1 MKMICIL
8 HGFLLEGSG
17 SNLWTRAIVEAL
29 CRQGHEVHLMAQENH
44 PDRYPFIT
52 ALHQHRRDGSTVVT
66 TFDSNPYPGGCT
78 LHKPDIGDTLPV
90 YVWDRYEEFRHVVPM
105 IQLDD
110 VTLADYIAWNAQVLL
125 RIVETHGISA
135 IHANHS
141 VLMPQVAERVA
152 AAAEIPFTVMPHGSG
167 LEFAVKRDLRFQRM
181 AEHAFRRA
189 ATVFVHGE
197 EMRSRVLDALP
208 GAPDI
213 EGKFVDLHLGVDT
226 SRFHPIPVS
235 ERQSN
240 ISRLLDAA
248 ASLPRGR
255 GPEQGAHM
263 LDGLHTGIPV
273 HELADVLERGRGHDD
288 KTPDADL
295 EQKLTS
301 VDWERGSTLL
311 YVGRLIST
319 KGVQGVIA
327 ALPFLMEAAPDLRVI
342 LVGHGPLREVLEAMV
357 WAMERGDI
365 DLMHRIADHG
375 RTLEKAPQGDTGGT
389 SLTQVTLYL
398 DALRAAGQLDR
409 YVTAARAVRARN
421 VIFTGYLTHSEL
433 HLLFPC
439 CDAAIFPS
447 VVREAG
453 PLVFLEALA
462 SGAFPLG
469 TYFGGMRES
478 IDTIADALPDDV
490 VEVMKLSA
498 DPARTVADVVRNVP
512 RALAMERRHQDTLFE
527 VARERYDWTSVA
539 RTFYERIEGLVR

>member
-1 MKMICIL
+1 MICIL

-17 SNLWTRAIVEAL
+17 SNLWTRSISEAL
-29 CRQGHEVHLMAQENH
+29 CRQGHDVHLMAQENH

-52 ALHQHRRDGSTVVT
+52 ALHQHHRDGGTTVT
-66 TFDSNPYPGGCT
+66 TFESNPYPGGCT

-105 IQLDD
+105 IELDD
-110 VTLADYIAWNAQVLL
+110 ETLAEYVSWNAQVLL
-125 RIVETHGISA
+125 RIVEMHNIQA
-135 IHANHS
+135 VHANHS

-152 AAAEIPFTVMPHGSG
+152 AASGIPFTVMPHGSG

-181 AEHAFRRA
+181 AEHSFRRA
-189 ATVFVHGE
+189 ATIFVHGE
-197 EMRSRVLDALP
+197 EMRARVLDALP

-226 SRFHPIPVS
+226 SRFRPIPAS
-235 ERQSN
+235 GRHAN
-240 ISRLLDAA
+240 IERLLSAA

-255 GPEQGAHM
+255 APESTAHM
-263 LDGLHTGIPV
+263 LDGLHSDISLD
-273 HELADVLERGRGHDD
+273 ELTDVLERGRGHDH

-301 VDWERGSTLL
+301 LDWQGGSTLL

-327 ALPFLMEAAPDLRVI
+327 ALPRLLEARPDLRVI

-365 DLMHRIADHG
+365 DLIQRVAEHG
-375 RTLEKAPQGDTGGT
+375 RTLEKAPEGDTGGT
-389 SLTQVTLYL
+389 ALTQVTLYL
-398 DALRAAGQLDR
+398 EKLRAAGQLDR
-409 YVTAARAVRARN
+409 YISAARNVRAEN

-447 VVREAG
+447 VVKEAG

-498 DPARTVADVVRNVP
+498 DPAHTVADIVRNVP
-512 RALAMERRHQDTLFE
+512 PALDLGRRHQAALFD
-527 VARERYDWTSVA
+527 VARDRYDWTSVA
-539 RTFYERIEGLVR
+539 RTFYDRIEGLTH

>member
-1 MKMICIL
+1 MICIL

-17 SNLWTRAIVEAL
+17 SNLWTRAMVEAL
-29 CRQGHEVHLMAQENH
+29 CRQGHDVHLMAQENH

-52 ALHQHRRDGSTVVT
+52 SLHEHRRDGSTSVT
-66 TFDSNPYPGGCT
+66 TISGNPYPGGCT

-105 IQLDD
+105 IELDD
-110 VTLADYIAWNAQVLL
+110 ETLADYIAWNAQVLL
-125 RIVETHGISA
+125 RVVDTHGISA

-152 AAAEIPFTVMPHGSG
+152 AAAGIPFTIMPHGSG
-167 LEFAVKRDLRFQRM
+167 LEFAVKRDVRFQRM

-197 EMRSRVLDALP
+197 EMRARVLDALP

-235 ERQSN
+235 GRQTN
-240 ISRLLDAA
+240 IDRLLAA
-248 ASLPRGR
+248 AAALPRGR
-255 GPEQGAHM
+255 TPEQTAHM
-263 LDGLHTGIPV
+263 LDGLRSGIPV
-273 HELADVLERGRGHDD
+273 HELANVLERGRGHDE
-288 KTPDADL
+288 KVPDADL
-295 EQKLTS
+295 EQKLRG
-301 VDWERGSTLL
+301 VDWDGGSTLL

-327 ALPFLMEAAPDLRVI
+327 ALPFLMEARPDLRVI

-357 WAMERGDI
+357 WAMERGDV
-365 DLMHRIADHG
+365 DLILQIAEYGRI
-375 RTLEKAPQGDTGGT
+375 LEKAPQGNTGGT

-409 YVTAARAVRARN
+409 YVNAARAVRAAN
-421 VIFTGYLTHSEL
+421 VIFTGYLTHNEL
-433 HLLFPC
+433 RLLFPC

-447 VVREAG
+447 VVKEAG

-462 SGAFPLG
+462 SGTFPLG

-490 VEVMKLSA
+490 VDIMKLSA
-498 DPARTVADVVRNVP
+498 DPAYTVADIVRNVP
-512 RALAMERRHQDTLFE
+512 LALDLGRSHHAALFD
-527 VARERYDWTSVA
+527 VARDRYDWTSVA
-539 RTFYERIEGLVR
+539 RTFYDRIEGLTH